1 MKQPISFYVHGVP
14 RAKQSFRALRRGGGF
29 TPAQVKAWQEE
40 VAWAGQQCMRKL
52 GLIEP
57 IKGNLTVE
65 LVFFL
70 PSARRIDLDNLAKCV
85 QDGLNGVVWQDDQ
98 HNVRLVLDKY
108 ICRQRQGVLI
118 HITENDRD
126 LEISLKTMENIIYFC
141 APGYAVIA
149 TSGVT
154 V

>member
-1 MKQPISFYVHGVP
+1 MMKPITFYVHGVP
-14 RAKQSFRALRRGGGF
+14 RAKQSFRAFRHGGGF

-40 VAWAGQQCMRKL
+40 VAWRGQQCMRAL

-57 IKGNLTVE
+57 ITSNLTVE

-70 PSARRIDLDNLAKCV
+70 PTARKIDLDNLAKCV
-85 QDGLNGVVWQDDQ
+85 CDGLNNVVWEDDQ

-108 ICRQRQGVLI
+108 ICRERQGVLI

-126 LEISLKTMENIIYFC
+126 LEISLKTMENIIYYR
-141 APGYAVIA
+141 APGYAVIGA
-149 TSGVT
+149 AAL
-154 V
+154 